1 MSDAGF
7 VVAGWAVT
15 AAVLIGYWASVVV
28 RVRRAER
35 VAPLDGGGADG
46 ESAQ

>member
-7 VVAGWAVT
+7 VVAGWAIT
-15 AAVLIGYWASVVV
+15 AVVLIGYWVSVVA

-35 VAPLDGGGADG
+35 VAPPDGRGPDGGPTP
-46 ESAQ
+46 